1 MQPKITIWTQAGCPR
16 CEKIKGQF
24 VADGY
29 EVAEKDIDA
38 LVDESPDV
46 RSSVMADLQMQD
58 GELPLVYAGDKLIDG
73 ELLNL
78 SLED

>member
-1 MQPKITIWTQAGCPR
+1 MRPKITVWTQSGCPR

-29 EVAEKDIDA
+29 DVAEKDIDA
-38 LVDESPDV
+38 LADESPDV

-58 GELPLVYAGDKLIDG
+58 GGLPLVYANDKPIDRELI
-73 ELLNL
+73 NL
-78 SLED
+78 ALED